1 MENSVDKYYEKMI
14 YDITNGASDREQLEI
29 ILELVKGLKGWND
42 IGDDYLTS
50 LYYYNLDEIE
60 NKIQDI
66 LNKESD
72 YSALNKAIRDYNEL
86 KKLLS
91 MYVVVHNIKENK
103 FESLCAF
110 IKTDDRFSITNDLEN
125 MLDFW
130 FNDILLTIKKI
141 DDNDYELVGIEV
153 YDRNGNLIGNFNT
166 YGELSKK
173 VEELYNGNISD

>member
-14 YDITNGASDREQLEI
+14 YSITNGASDREQLEI
-29 ILELVKGLKGWND
+29 ILKLVKGLKSWNFY
-42 IGDDYLTS
+42 GKDYLTQ
-50 LYYYNLDEIE
+50 LYYFGLDEVE
-60 NKIQDI
+60 NKIKDI
-66 LNKESD
+66 LDKED
-72 YSALNKAIRDYNEL
+72 NYSALNKAIRDYNEL

-103 FESLCAF
+103 FEGLCAF

-166 YGELSKK
+166 YGELTKK
-173 VEELYNGNISD
+173 VEELNNENISD